1 MFSMNVMYTHFEINV
16 HIRNETSLKYEY
28 SVMFINLFFFF
39 FFFLK
44 KKKKKKKTTKKKQ
57 LYNQH

>member
-1 MFSMNVMYTHFEINV
+1 MNVMYTHFEINV

-39 FFFLK
+39 FFK
-44 KKKKKKKTTKKKQ
+44 KKKKKKKKQQQKKQ
-57 LYNQH
+57 TL